1 MDVARTR
8 IDRTPVDVDPYAWA
22 GVEPLESLS
31 VTAMTKEELGHMLR
45 MCGTVRRMTP
55 RDVAD
60 GCGVDPAVMD
70 ALLSDGGHR
79 GRHL

>member
-1 MDVARTR
+1 
-8 IDRTPVDVDPYAWA
+8 
-22 GVEPLESLS
+22 
-31 VTAMTKEELGHMLR
+31 MLR

-70 ALLSDGGHR
+70 ALLSDGGTVNDTLRALSFIHAHTILLPPMSR
-79 GRHL
+79 TPDVNNLLAHSTGRRRSAKM